1 MDKSQKIDKITQTC
15 CTAGANG
22 KTECTWPMEELTIL
36 TDMGLGRSG

>member
-22 KTECTWPMEELTIL
+22 KTECTWQMGELTIL
-36 TDMGLGRSG
+36 TEVDLGRSG